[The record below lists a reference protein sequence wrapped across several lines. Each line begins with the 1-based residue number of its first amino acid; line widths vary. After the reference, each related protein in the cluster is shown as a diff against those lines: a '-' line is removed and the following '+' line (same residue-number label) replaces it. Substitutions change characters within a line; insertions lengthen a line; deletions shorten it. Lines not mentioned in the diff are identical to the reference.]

1 MPDNIEIDTSEV
13 GLRVSQEVSN
23 KCGHKVE
30 FSKMYWGEGGV
41 PERYIFV
48 NGQRA
53 NLSGPVVVDPNSHS
67 IEDAFIYS
75 VVEAIRK
82 QYNG

>member
-30 FSKMYWGEGGV
+30 FSKMYCGEGGV

-53 NLSGPVVVDPNSHS
+53 SLSGPVLVDPNNHS
-67 IEDAFIYS
+67 TEDAFIYS
-75 VVEAIRK
+75 IAEAIRK